1 MSPSA
6 LLLGLGGMYS
16 KRSDSLAYRKQ
27 QYSQHWTTI
36 GNKIVETLSSNRVIW
51 GNKTIDL
58 HPPLSPPFEVRV
70 LLFSTGSLN
79 WGTTLHEGDGGGK
92 VLFFPFKV
100 SKARFRHRS
109 FHEPNLTHWIKHV
122 KSSTSES
129 IRNAY
134 FNLEQL
140 AQPLFTPTPARNFD
154 CGTTL
159 EQLWFRRR
167 TFHVPNLMHKL

>member
-27 QYSQHWTTI
+27 QYSQQWNTI
-36 GNKIVETLSSNRVIW
+36 GNKIVETLSSNWVIW
-51 GNKTIDL
+51 GNKTIYT
-58 HPPLSPPFEVRV
+58 PPLFPPFKVRM

-79 WGTTLHEGDGGGK
+79 RGTTSHGGDGGGK

-100 SKARFRHRS
+100 SKARFRCRS

-122 KSSTSES
+122 KSSTSKS

-140 AQPLFTPTPARNFD
+140 SRSSRLPQPGISTV
-154 CGTTL
+154 
-159 EQLWFRRR
+159 EQLWNSFDSDGEIFMYQ
-167 TFHVPNLMHKL
+167 T

>member
-27 QYSQHWTTI
+27 QYSQQWNTI
-36 GNKIVETLSSNRVIW
+36 GNKIVETLSSNWVIW
-51 GNKTIDL
+51 GNKTIYT
-58 HPPLSPPFEVRV
+58 PPLFPPFKVRM

-79 WGTTLHEGDGGGK
+79 RGTTLHGGDGGGK

-100 SKARFRHRS
+100 SKARFRCRS

-122 KSSTSES
+122 KSSTSKS

-140 AQPLFTPTPARNFD
+140 SRSSRLPQPGISTV
-154 CGTTL
+154 
-159 EQLWFRRR
+159 EQLWNSFDSDGEIFMYQ
-167 TFHVPNLMHKL
+167 T